1 MQYNITN
8 AKRKRQRGGNEEIK
22 RLPVRSSVMIIFSV
36 WLVSIYSHVYI
47 ILTVVIV
54 TLPMSTVRIARWRGG

>member
-1 MQYNITN
+1 
-8 AKRKRQRGGNEEIK
+8 
-22 RLPVRSSVMIIFSV
+22 MIIFSV